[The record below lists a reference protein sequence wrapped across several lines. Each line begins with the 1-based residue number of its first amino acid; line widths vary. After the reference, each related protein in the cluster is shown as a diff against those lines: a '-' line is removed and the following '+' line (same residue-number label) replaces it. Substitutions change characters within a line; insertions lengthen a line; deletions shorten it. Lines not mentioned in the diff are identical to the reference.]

1 MGARLLG
8 EGEDAQKENVMK
20 EFQTIEIHPSPHLLT
35 DSGLLYFRLGNY
47 PLAIER
53 FTKALEISNNKVRL
67 YRYLGEANWRIRN
80 YKGMAR
86 WNRKIV
92 ACFPNDIGGWQNLAT
107 AYKALGQKKQFTRAT
122 RHIDSI
128 NNRNVSSKESERI
141 VSKFID

>member
-1 MGARLLG
+1 
-8 EGEDAQKENVMK
+8 MK
-20 EFQTIEIHPSPHLLT
+20 EFQTIEINPSPHLLT

-47 PLAIER
+47 PVAIER
-53 FTKALEISNNKVRL
+53 FTKALEISPNKVRL

-92 ACFPNDIGGWQNLAT
+92 ACFPDDLGGWQNLAV
-107 AYKALGQKKQFTRAT
+107 AYKALGQKKQFAQAT

-128 NNRNVSSKESERI
+128 NSCNFSSKKFEPETITSEFPDESFTPGHI
-141 VSKFID
+141 FNPF

>member
-1 MGARLLG
+1 
-8 EGEDAQKENVMK
+8 MK
-20 EFQTIEIHPSPHLLT
+20 EFQTIEINPSPNLLT

-80 YKGMAR
+80 YKGMVR
-86 WNRKIV
+86 WYRKIV
-92 ACFPNDIGGWQNLAT
+92 ACFPDDLGGWQNLAV
-107 AYKALGQKKQFTRAT
+107 AYKALRQKKQFAQAT

-128 NNRNVSSKESERI
+128 NKLNFSSKEFEPEIIISEFLI
-141 VSKFID
+141 P